1 MTEWADHIE
10 SLVQP
15 EGVTLLPLRGYEESA
30 LLCADPE
37 QPSIRVDLP
46 CPPAELTPPSP
57 GTVPTTV
64 TNSDPVSSALPF
76 SFSFSSLSG
85 E

>member
-1 MTEWADHIE
+1 VRTDE
-10 SLVQP
+10 P
-15 EGVTLLPLRGYEESA
+15 FLPGAAMRQV
-30 LLCADPE
+30 PT
-37 QPSIRVDLP
+37 

-57 GTVPTTV
+57 GTVSTTV

-76 SFSFSSLSG
+76 SFFSVSG